1 MFVASSR
8 TVRLAHEID
17 PAIRVGMMLAYRP
30 LYTYTCDP
38 ADNIKAMEMQQSR
51 YFYSDVQ
58 MRGFYPEYRLKKYER
73 EGIVLQDTQEDYE
86 VLKQYPCDF
95 LSFPAM
101 VAIQLLCMKMAWVQ
115 QAEISLWE

>member
-1 MFVASSR
+1 
-8 TVRLAHEID
+8 
-17 PAIRVGMMLAYRP
+17 
-30 LYTYTCDP
+30 
-38 ADNIKAMEMQQSR
+38 MEMQQSR

-95 LSFPAM
+95 LSFSCYGSNTVTVHEDGLGTTGGNFSMGVKIRIWKPM
-101 VAIQLLCMKMAWVQ
+101 HGDGLRTCMSAIGL
-115 QAEISLWE
+115 

>member
-1 MFVASSR
+1 MELAPYMVTGISNCNAQQLAQAAHNMFVASSR

-51 YFYSDVQ
+51 YFTAMS
-58 MRGFYPEYRLKKYER
+58 RC
-73 EGIVLQDTQEDYE
+73 E
-86 VLKQYPCDF
+86 V
-95 LSFPAM
+95 S
-101 VAIQLLCMKMAWVQ
+101 IQN
-115 QAEISLWE
+115 ID